1 MVSREAFDFAYQ
13 ILESITMI
21 AIKLLCVMCR
31 CGEHWYQFDDA
42 RVTLVSEDYVRMSNA
57 YMLFYLQQ

>member
-1 MVSREAFDFAYQ
+1 MVSREALNFACQ
-13 ILESITMI
+13 ILVSITMI
-21 AIKLLCVMCR
+21 AIKLLCR

-42 RVTLVSEDYVRMSNA
+42 RVTLVPEEYVRMSNA